1 VNLKVRLVTLLS
13 ALLLVATALAQERSM
28 DVTHKPDTVF
38 SQPVDQVVPA
48 LAGATPTNE
57 NGRVGGELVF
67 WGYKLADGRPV
78 FLFACAGSETVNCD
92 DRVQMV
98 CLDRTTVLS
107 SNAGGG
113 NIVRRQCRAMVFANP
128 GDTRPGCVDNEE
140 TVPLAVGLV
149 SCG

>member
-1 VNLKVRLVTLLS
+1 VSLRVRLVTLVS
-13 ALLLVATALAQERSM
+13 AVMLMAAARAQERRM

-38 SQPVDQVVPA
+38 SQPVDQVMPA

-78 FLFACAGSETVNCD
+78 VLFACAGSETVNCD
-92 DRVQMV
+92 ERVQMI

-113 NIVRRQCRAMVFANP
+113 NIVRRQCRAMALANP
-128 GDTRPGCVDNEE
+128 GDTRPGCVDKEE